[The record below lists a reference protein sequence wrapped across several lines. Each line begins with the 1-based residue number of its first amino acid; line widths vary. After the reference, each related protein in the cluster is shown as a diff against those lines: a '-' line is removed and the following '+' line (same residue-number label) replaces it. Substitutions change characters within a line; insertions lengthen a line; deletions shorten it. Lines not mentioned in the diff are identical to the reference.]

1 MPTTLG
7 VWTQRSRFADQLS
20 RWALVFLAFSLL
32 ASAAFGATF
41 GTRVVLGG
49 QTSDLALD
57 EARGLVYVA
66 NYTANRI
73 DVVST
78 STLRRVTTI
87 AMPAGPAS
95 VALSPDGNYLVATHM
110 MNFDPTIAT
119 PDYGLSVI
127 TLSGGAS
134 NLQTQIVN
142 YTFGSPPLG
151 VAFGNDG
158 IALVATTTEFDLF
171 DPTRGYIATL
181 TTISGI
187 DTQLLPIAIGNYPA
201 DITQAS
207 MAVSGDGSRIFGTV
221 GDGTNLKV
229 STDFYYDVPSQQLNV
244 MGWISSPPMG
254 PRAVSVD
261 QTGSTYMTGWT
272 LNRASDFVELAQF
285 PNAVG
290 TFSLGSN
297 AIDTARGSIYA
308 QVAMSSAFQMWPPL
322 PTPYSGPVLM
332 VTGSDNLA
340 VREQLMLPEN
350 LSGKSVLSSDNS
362 TMYSVSSSGLMVM
375 PVGQLYVT
383 QGAKIHQVASD
394 HASLLFTSNWCNSTP
409 QTAVFAVID
418 PGGATTDFSLYTN
431 LPGVTLTPSSGTT
444 PAVITVSVDPTAYR
458 SQNGT
463 TSGLIQIQSGLAVNV
478 PVPVQLLINNPQPE
492 QRGAVFNVPGQLVSV
507 LADPTRNRF
516 YVLRQ
521 DNDQVLVFDGSSFN
535 QIAVLRTPN
544 TPWSMDMTFDK
555 HYLIVGGDN
564 SQVAGLYD
572 LNTLQFVRYLPL
584 PYGYYPRWVAASG
597 NAILAACRHAG
608 PIHGIARIQMY
619 GMGTIYPT
627 LGPWKN
633 DINIDTAI
641 VASPSGNFILGAMAD
656 GRTLLYDA
664 NQDLFVSARNDFTA
678 LTGAIA
684 APTDDTFIVAN
695 NVLDASIVLI
705 GALSETGT
713 TSGFTMAGGLGLAT
727 SAQSASSPGV
737 VARVD
742 LSQSSFSVR
751 PTAMTEAPVLP
762 PSAGSAFT
770 RTLAALANGN
780 AIVSLSTSGFVSL
793 ASNYDVAMA
802 TPDITSVV
810 SAADLTSPVAPGGLM
825 SVLGTN
831 LSLTNAATSTLPLP
845 TALAS
850 SCLTVNGV
858 MVPMIM
864 VSPTQINGQ
873 LPFEVSGTGTM
884 VLRTPAGVSN
894 TFTFPIDPTAPSAF
908 LVDVPDWN
916 TPMPTV
922 THAAD
927 GELVTPSYPIHLN
940 EWLAI
945 YVTGM
950 GVTAPTVATGAA
962 SPLDPLAQPAAAPT
976 LYLDGAQLPVE
987 FAGLVPG
994 EVGVYQINVQVP
1006 FKGVR
1011 TGMQIPL
1018 TITQGGFTLTLSVR
1032 VVTNN

>member
-1 MPTTLG
+1 
-7 VWTQRSRFADQLS
+7 
-20 RWALVFLAFSLL
+20 LVFSLL
-32 ASAAFGATF
+32 ASAAFGGTF
-41 GTRVVLGG
+41 GTVVVLGG
-49 QTSDLALD
+49 QASDLALD

-78 STLRRVTTI
+78 SSLRRVTTI
-87 AMPAGPAS
+87 AMPVGPGS
-95 VALSPDGNYLVATHM
+95 VALSPDGNYLLATHM

-134 NLQTQIVN
+134 NLQTQIQ
-142 YTFGSPPLG
+142 TFTLGSPPLG

-171 DPTRGYIATL
+171 DPTRGYIVTL
-181 TTISGI
+181 ATISDI
-187 DTQLLPIAIGNYPA
+187 DTQTLPIAIGNYPA

-244 MGWISSPPMG
+244 MGWISTPPMG
-254 PRAVSVD
+254 PRAVSAD
-261 QTGSTYMTGWT
+261 QTGSIYMTGWT

-297 AIDTARGSIYA
+297 AIDTAHGSIYA

-340 VREQLMLPEN
+340 VREQLMLAEN
-350 LSGKSVLSSDNS
+350 LSGKSVLSSDSN
-362 TMYSVSSSGLMVM
+362 TMYSVSSSGLMVS
-375 PVGQLYVT
+375 PVGQLYLT

-394 HASLLFTSNWCNSTP
+394 HASLLITSNWCNSTT

-418 PGGATTDFSLYTN
+418 PGGAATDFSLFTDM
-431 LPGVTLTPSSGTT
+431 PGVTLTPSSGTT
-444 PAVITVSVDPTAYR
+444 PTVITVSVDPTAYR
-458 SQNGT
+458 NQNGT
-463 TSGLIQIQSGLAVNV
+463 TSGLIQIQSALAVNV
-478 PVPVQLLINNPQPE
+478 PIPVQLLINNPQPE

-521 DNDQVLVFDGSSFN
+521 DNDEVLVFDGSSYN

-555 HYLIVGGDN
+555 HYLIVGADN

-572 LNTLQFVRYLPL
+572 LNTLQFVRYLPT

-597 NAILAACRHAG
+597 NAILAACRYAG
-608 PIHGIARIQMY
+608 PIHSVARLQMY
-619 GMGTIYPT
+619 GMGNIYPS

-641 VASPSGNFILGAMAD
+641 VATASGNFIFGAMAD

-664 NQDLFVSARNDFTA
+664 NQDLFVSARKGDFTA
-678 LTGAIA
+678 LSGAIA
-684 APTDDTFIVAN
+684 APADDTFIVAN
-695 NVLDASIVLI
+695 NVLDGSIVP
-705 GALSETGT
+705 LSTLDEAGT
-713 TSGFTMAGGLGLAT
+713 TSGFAMAGGLGLAT
-727 SAQSASSPGV
+727 WAQSASSQGV
-737 VARVD
+737 VERVD
-742 LSQSSFSVR
+742 LSLLPYLVR
-751 PTAMTEAPVLP
+751 PTSMTEAPLLADVYT
-762 PSAGSAFT
+762 SAFT

-780 AIVSLSTSGFVSL
+780 IISLSTSGFVSL

-831 LSLTNAATSTLPLP
+831 LSLTNAATNTLPLP
-845 TALAS
+845 TALGN

-873 LPFEVSGTGTM
+873 LPFEVTGTGTM

-908 LVDVPDWN
+908 LVDVAGWN

-940 EWLAI
+940 EWLVI

-950 GVTAPTVATGAA
+950 GVTSPTVATGAG
-962 SPLDPLAQPAAAPT
+962 SPLSPLAQPVAAPT
-976 LYLDGAQLPVE
+976 VYLDGAQLPVE

-1006 FKGVR
+1006 FKNVR

>member
-1 MPTTLG
+1 
-7 VWTQRSRFADQLS
+7 
-20 RWALVFLAFSLL
+20 
-32 ASAAFGATF
+32 
-41 GTRVVLGG
+41 
-49 QTSDLALD
+49 
-57 EARGLVYVA
+57 
-66 NYTANRI
+66 
-73 DVVST
+73 
-78 STLRRVTTI
+78 
-87 AMPAGPAS
+87 
-95 VALSPDGNYLVATHM
+95 
-110 MNFDPTIAT
+110 
-119 PDYGLSVI
+119 
-127 TLSGGAS
+127 
-134 NLQTQIVN
+134 
-142 YTFGSPPLG
+142 
-151 VAFGNDG
+151 
-158 IALVATTTEFDLF
+158 
-171 DPTRGYIATL
+171 
-181 TTISGI
+181 
-187 DTQLLPIAIGNYPA
+187 
-201 DITQAS
+201 
-207 MAVSGDGSRIFGTV
+207 
-221 GDGTNLKV
+221 
-229 STDFYYDVPSQQLNV
+229 
-244 MGWISSPPMG
+244 
-254 PRAVSVD
+254 VD
-261 QTGSTYMTGWT
+261 
-272 LNRASDFVELAQF
+272 LAQF
-285 PNAVG
+285 PNSVG

-297 AIDTARGSIYA
+297 AIDTARGTIYA

-350 LSGKSVLSSDNS
+350 LSGKSVLSSDGS
-362 TMYSVSSSGLMVM
+362 TMYSVSSSGLMVL

-394 HASLLFTSNWCNSTP
+394 HASLLITSNWCNSTT
-409 QTAVFAVID
+409 QTAVFAVVD
-418 PGGATTDFSLYTN
+418 PGGAATDFSLSTN
-431 LPGVTLTPSSGTT
+431 MPGVTLTPSSGTT

-463 TSGLIQIQSGLAVNV
+463 TSGLIQIQSALAVNV
-478 PVPVQLLINNPQPE
+478 PIPVQLLINNPQPE

-555 HYLIVGGDN
+555 HYLIVGADN

-584 PYGYYPRWVAASG
+584 PYGHYPRWVAVSG
-597 NAILAACRHAG
+597 NAILAASRVAG
-608 PIHGIARIQMY
+608 PVHTIDRIQMY
-619 GMGTIYPT
+619 GMGTAYPT

-633 DINIDTAI
+633 DIDIDTAL
-641 VASPSGNFILGAMAD
+641 AATPSGNFIVGAMAD

-664 NQDLFVSARNDFTA
+664 NQDLFVSARKGDFTA

-684 APTDDTFIVAN
+684 APADDTFIVGP
-695 NVLDASIVLI
+695 NVLDGSLVPL
-705 GALSETGT
+705 GALNESGIS
-713 TSGFTMAGGLGLAT
+713 SGFTMAGGLGLFTA
-727 SAQSASSPGV
+727 APSASSPGV
-737 VARVD
+737 VSRLD
-742 LSQSSFSVR
+742 LSLLPFVVR

-762 PSAGSAFT
+762 PTAGSAFT

-780 AIVSLSTSGFVSL
+780 AMISLSTSGFVAL

-810 SAADLTSPVAPGGLM
+810 SAADLKSPVAPGGLM

-845 TALAS
+845 TALAN

-858 MVPMIM
+858 LVPMIM

-884 VLRTPAGVSN
+884 ILRTPAGVSN
-894 TFTFPIDPTAPSAF
+894 TFTFPIDPTAPAAF
-908 LVDVPDWN
+908 LVDVPNWN

-940 EWLAI
+940 EWLVI

-950 GVTAPTVATGAA
+950 GVTSPTVVSGAG
-962 SPLDPLAQPAAAPT
+962 SPLDPLAQPVAAPT

-1018 TITQGGFTLTLSVR
+1018 TITQGGYTLTLSVR

>member
-1 MPTTLG
+1 MPSTLG
-7 VWTQRSRFADQLS
+7 VWTQRSRIADQLS
-20 RWALVFLAFSLL
+20 RWALVFLVFSLL
-32 ASAAFGATF
+32 ASAAFSATF
-41 GTRVVLGG
+41 GTVVVLGG

-66 NYTANRI
+66 NFTANRI
-73 DVVST
+73 EVVST

-95 VALSPDGNYLVATHM
+95 VALSPDGKYLVATHL
-110 MNFDPTIAT
+110 MNFDPKVAT
-119 PDYGLSVI
+119 PDLGLSVI

-134 NLQTQIVN
+134 NLQTQIQ
-142 YTFGSPPLG
+142 TFALGSPPLG

-158 IALVATTTEFDLF
+158 IALVVTTTEFDFF
-171 DPTRGYIATL
+171 DPTRGYISRAFP
-181 TTISGI
+181 ISGV
-187 DTQLLPIAIGNYPA
+187 DTMLLPVPIGDYPA

-207 MAVSGDGSRIFGTV
+207 LAVSGDGSRIFGTL
-221 GDGTNLKV
+221 GAGPALDQFTN
-229 STDFYYDVPSQQLNV
+229 FYYDVPSQQLNA
-244 MGWISSPPMG
+244 MGWISTPPMG

-261 QTGSTYMTGWT
+261 QTGSVLMSGWV
-272 LNRASDFVELAQF
+272 LSRASDWVDLAQF

-297 AIDTARGSIYA
+297 AIDTAHGTIYA
-308 QVAMSSAFQMWPPL
+308 QVGMSSAFQMWPPL

-332 VTGSDNLA
+332 VTASDNLA
-340 VREQLMLPEN
+340 VREQLKLPEN
-350 LSGKSVLSSDNS
+350 LWGKSVLSSDHN

-394 HASLLFTSNWCNSTP
+394 HASLLITSNWCNSTP
-409 QTAVFAVID
+409 QTTVFAVID
-418 PGGATTDFSLYTN
+418 PGGAATDFSLSTN
-431 LPGVTLTPSSGTT
+431 MPGVTLTPSSGTT
-444 PAVITVSVDPTAYR
+444 PTVITVSVDPTAYR

-463 TSGLIQIQSGLAVNV
+463 TSGLILIQSGLAVNV

-521 DNDQVLVFDGSSFN
+521 DNDEVLVFDGSSFN
-535 QIAVLRTPN
+535 QIASLRTPN
-544 TPWSMDMTFDK
+544 TPWSMDITFDRR
-555 HYLIVGGDN
+555 YLIVGADN
-564 SQVAGLYD
+564 SQVASLYD

-584 PYGYYPRWVAASG
+584 PYGHYPRWVAASG
-597 NAILAACRHAG
+597 NAILAACRVAG
-608 PIHGIARIQMY
+608 PVHTIDRIQMY
-619 GMGTIYPT
+619 GMGTSYPT
-627 LGPWKN
+627 LGVWQN

-641 VASPSGNFILGAMAD
+641 VSSPSGNFILGAMAD

-664 NQDLFVSARNDFTA
+664 NQDLFVSARKGDFTA
-678 LTGAIA
+678 LSGAIV
-684 APTDDTFIVAN
+684 APADDTFIVGSNA
-695 NVLDASIVLI
+695 LDGSLVPL
-705 GALSETGT
+705 GMVSETGT
-713 TSGFTMAGGLGLAT
+713 TSGFAMAGGLGLAT

-737 VARVD
+737 VERVD
-742 LSQSSFSVR
+742 LSLLPYLVR
-751 PTAMTEAPVLP
+751 PTFMTEAPLL
-762 PSAGSAFT
+762 ADAFT
-770 RTLAALANGN
+770 SVFMRTLAALANGN
-780 AIVSLSTSGFVSL
+780 IISLSTSGFVALS
-793 ASNYDVAMA
+793 SNYDVAMA

-825 SVLGTN
+825 TVLGTN
-831 LSLTNAATSTLPLP
+831 LSLTNAASSTLPLP
-845 TALAS
+845 TALAN

-858 MVPMIM
+858 LVPMIM
-864 VSPTQINGQ
+864 ISPTQINGQ

-884 VLRTPAGVSN
+884 ILRTPAGVSN
-894 TFTFPIDPTAPSAF
+894 TFTFPIDPTAPAAF
-908 LVDVPDWN
+908 LVNVPNWN
-916 TPMPTV
+916 TRMPTV

-927 GELVTPSYPIHLN
+927 GELVTPSYPIHLD
-940 EWLAI
+940 EWLVI

-950 GVTAPTVATGAA
+950 GVTSPTVASGAG
-962 SPLDPLAQPAAAPT
+962 SPLDPLAQPVAAPIVF
-976 LYLDGAQLPVE
+976 LDGAQLPVE

-1018 TITQGGFTLTLSVR
+1018 TITQGGYTLTLSVR

>member
-1 MPTTLG
+1 
-7 VWTQRSRFADQLS
+7 
-20 RWALVFLAFSLL
+20 LVFSLL
-32 ASAAFGATF
+32 ASAAFGGTF
-41 GTRVVLGG
+41 GTVVVLGG
-49 QTSDLALD
+49 QPADLALD

-95 VALSPDGNYLVATHM
+95 IALSPDGNYLVATHL
-110 MNFDPTIAT
+110 MNFDPKVAT
-119 PDYGLSVI
+119 PDNGLSVI
-127 TLSGGAS
+127 SLSGGAS
-134 NLQTQIVN
+134 NLQTQIQT
-142 YTFGSPPLG
+142 YSFGSPPLG
-151 VAFGNDG
+151 VAFGNNG
-158 IALVATTTEFDLF
+158 IALVVTNTEFDLF
-171 DPTRGYIATL
+171 DPTRGYIVTL
-181 TTISGI
+181 TPISGV
-187 DTQLLPIAIGNYPA
+187 DTMLLPVPIGDYPA
-201 DITQAS
+201 DISQAS
-207 MAVSGDGSRIFGTV
+207 MAVSGDGSRIFGTLGA
-221 GDGTNLKV
+221 GDSLND
-229 STDFYYDVPSQQLNV
+229 STDFYYDVPSGQLEV
-244 MGWISSPPMG
+244 MGWTSSPPMG

-261 QTGSTYMTGWT
+261 QTGTIYMSGWT

-308 QVAMSSAFQMWPPL
+308 QVAMSSAFQMWPPQ
-322 PTPYSGPVLM
+322 PTPYTGPVLM

-350 LSGKSVLSSDNS
+350 LSGKSVLSSDGN
-362 TMYSVSSSGLMVM
+362 TMYSVSASGLMVL

-383 QGAKIHQVASD
+383 QGAKINQVASD
-394 HASLLFTSNWCNSTP
+394 HASLLITSNWCNSTT

-418 PGGATTDFSLYTN
+418 PGGAKTDFSLYTD
-431 LPGVTLTPSSGTT
+431 LPGVTLTPSAGTT

-458 SQNGT
+458 NQSGT
-463 TSGLIQIQSGLAVNV
+463 TSGLIQIFSGLAVNV
-478 PVPVQLLINNPQPE
+478 PIPVQLLINNPQPE

-521 DNDQVLVFDGSSFN
+521 DNDEVLVFDGTSYN
-535 QIAVLRTPN
+535 QIATLRTPN

-555 HYLIVGGDN
+555 NYLIVGADN
-564 SQVAGLYD
+564 SQVASLYN

-584 PYGYYPRWVAASG
+584 PYGHYPRWVAVSG
-597 NAILAACRHAG
+597 NAILAACRVAG
-608 PIHGIARIQMY
+608 PVHMIDRIQMY
-619 GMGTIYPT
+619 GMGTAYPT

-641 VASPSGNFILGAMAD
+641 VASSSGNFIVGAMVD

-664 NQDLFVSARNDFTA
+664 NQDAFVSARKGDFTA
-678 LTGAIA
+678 LSGAIA
-684 APTDDTFIVAN
+684 APTDDTFIVGN
-695 NVLDASIVLI
+695 NVLDGSIVPL
-705 GALSETGT
+705 GTLSETGT
-713 TSGFTMAGGLGLAT
+713 TSGFAMAGGLGLAT
-727 SAQSASSPGV
+727 SASNTSSPGV
-737 VARVD
+737 AARVD
-742 LSQSSFSVR
+742 LSLLPYQVR
-751 PTAMTEAPVLP
+751 PTSLTEAPLLADVFT
-762 PSAGSAFT
+762 SAFT
-770 RTLAALANGN
+770 RTLAPLANGN
-780 AIVSLSTSGFVSL
+780 IISLSTSGFVSL

-810 SAADLTSPVAPGGLM
+810 SAADLKSPVAPGGLM

-831 LSLTNAATSTLPLP
+831 LSVTNAATSTLPLP
-845 TALAS
+845 TALGN

-864 VSPTQINGQ
+864 VSPSQINGQ

-894 TFTFPIDPTAPSAF
+894 TFNFPIDPTAPAAF
-908 LVDVPDWN
+908 LVDVPSWN
-916 TPMPTV
+916 TQMPTV

-927 GELVTPSYPIHLN
+927 GELVTPSYPIHLD
-940 EWLAI
+940 EWLVI
-945 YVTGM
+945 YLTGM
-950 GVTAPTVATGAA
+950 GVTFPTVDSGAG
-962 SPLDPLAQPAAAPT
+962 SPLSPLAQPVAAPT
-976 LYLDGAQLPVE
+976 VTLDGAQLAVE
-987 FAGLVPG
+987 YAGLVPG

-1006 FKGVR
+1006 FKNVR

-1018 TITQGGFTLTLSVR
+1018 TITQGGYTLTLSVR
-1032 VVTNN
+1032 VVANN